1 VTEATITLHAGDN
14 RDSLRRLIDQGVR
27 VHSVVCDPPYG
38 LVSTAKRFGK
48 EGAAAAKSNG
58 ATGVFKRAS
67 GGFMGKQ
74 WDASGIE
81 RDPEF
86 WRLIHDILLPGGYVL
101 AFSSPRT
108 GHWQACAMEMAGF
121 IMHPF
126 FGWTYGCLDA
136 ETKCVTPTGCK
147 DYTELNIGDDVICYD
162 PSTGEYS
169 VQPILEV
176 VEYDYADTAYRLIGN
191 HGEQVVSRNHRCIVE
206 RDGTEIFQFAETL
219 ECQARVPFL
228 ENVRDLQHALSM
240 QGFEG
245 GAETRMQQQVQR
257 CDDGVGTNPNATGV
271 EERSDVAVREVRN
284 GKVDSR
290 CVAEEAGQNVL
301 QHVMSREVLCSQ
313 VAGAA
318 FPNGARGVDGAKQS
332 IVSEQNEGFEQSC
345 MGWRCDASTE
355 EGELRRGEDLQV
367 RQLPHEFQSDG
378 ATRRLCDRVPTEG
391 GRADWPTSDKIG
403 SRSPHQSRSDRQSNS
418 KLDVVCDQLGPQK
431 VRTWEGHKTDLV
443 RVVPFKYTGKVW
455 CLRVPTGAFVASRG
469 GVAFPTGNSGF
480 PKAHNAAMA
489 IDKELKVQG
498 GRGEP
503 KSAAHAG
510 WIDRGAMR
518 GEEGNEGWQRD
529 WMADPEKVEANA
541 RKYVPGSPE
550 AAQWEGWA
558 YGAQSMKPA
567 LEPVYFGQKPF
578 TEKNGAL
585 NLLKH
590 GVGAVNIDGCRVP
603 SPGEVI
609 TNHARGAESAISKGI
624 FGDSS
629 AQETHQTSGQS
640 LGRHPANLILSPPE
654 NEYQLREDIT
664 LNERQELFR
673 WLSENA

>member
-1 VTEATITLHAGDN
+1 MTEPTITLHAGDN
-14 RDSLRRLIDQGVR
+14 RDSLRRLIDQGVH

-38 LVSTAKRFGK
+38 LISTAKRFGK
-48 EGAAAAKSNG
+48 EGSAAAKSNG

-126 FGWTYGCLDA
+126 FGWVYG
-136 ETKCVTPTGCK
+136 
-147 DYTELNIGDDVICYD
+147 
-162 PSTGEYS
+162 
-169 VQPILEV
+169 
-176 VEYDYADTAYRLIGN
+176 
-191 HGEQVVSRNHRCIVE
+191 
-206 RDGTEIFQFAETL
+206 
-219 ECQARVPFL
+219 
-228 ENVRDLQHALSM
+228 
-240 QGFEG
+240 
-245 GAETRMQQQVQR
+245 
-257 CDDGVGTNPNATGV
+257 
-271 EERSDVAVREVRN
+271 
-284 GKVDSR
+284 
-290 CVAEEAGQNVL
+290 
-301 QHVMSREVLCSQ
+301 
-313 VAGAA
+313 
-318 FPNGARGVDGAKQS
+318 
-332 IVSEQNEGFEQSC
+332 
-345 MGWRCDASTE
+345 
-355 EGELRRGEDLQV
+355 
-367 RQLPHEFQSDG
+367 
-378 ATRRLCDRVPTEG
+378 
-391 GRADWPTSDKIG
+391 
-403 SRSPHQSRSDRQSNS
+403 
-418 KLDVVCDQLGPQK
+418 
-431 VRTWEGHKTDLV
+431 
-443 RVVPFKYTGKVW
+443 
-455 CLRVPTGAFVASRG
+455 
-469 GVAFPTGNSGF
+469 SGF

-489 IDKELKVQG
+489 IDKVLKVEG

-510 WIDRGAMR
+510 WIERGAMR
-518 GEEGNEGWQRD
+518 ADEGNEGWQRP
-529 WMADPEKVEANA
+529 WMEDEGKVDAAA
-541 RKYVPGSPE
+541 RKYLPGSEE
-550 AAQWEGWA
+550 AQAWKGWA

-640 LGRHPANLILSPPE
+640 LGRHPANLIHDDSDEVRAMFPSGKSGKPGVRRKDHDTHSMSGRLGLTGETEVGYADEGSASRFFNGFPFEADPLFYHAKATKSDRAGSKHPTVKPVALMQHFVRLVTPPGGVVLDPFGGSGTTAEAARREGFDCILMEADDQYIADIRERFGLPGDTAADDFESLFNDSPD
-654 NEYQLREDIT
+654 NFDS
-664 LNERQELFR
+664 LFG
-673 WLSENA
+673 